1 MRNFV
6 YSKQEDG
13 FRYAWLD
20 SSRIF
25 FSVSK
30 TWKPV
35 QKYSLLG
42 PDPDIM
48 REIPLVWGDANLGHR
63 WPSMALTFIVK
74 RGMIK
79 GYVPHI
85 FCIIFFLCC
94 LVVTFKGNTWKCT
107 THGGNENRADLHH
120 LLFFTS
126 SVAVQVLDGFSK
138 SLVISTPTHMT
149 FARGDCFCF
158 FKTTIHP
165 GRIKSKGR
173 KSYYVQ
179 IVHRR
184 DSISSGKWTWDLW
197 KCWRWWCFTALEHC
211 QS

>member
-1 MRNFV
+1 MIWVAYEAEFSQGLEPQFDVWIRRFSSCEILYTV
-6 YSKQEDG
+6 SKKTVFATRDWILQG
-13 FRYAWLD
+13 F
-20 SSRIF
+20 F

-120 LLFFTS
+120 LLFYFICCSTS
-126 SVAVQVLDGFSK
+126 S
-138 SLVISTPTHMT
+138 
-149 FARGDCFCF
+149 
-158 FKTTIHP
+158 
-165 GRIKSKGR
+165 
-173 KSYYVQ
+173 
-179 IVHRR
+179 
-184 DSISSGKWTWDLW
+184 
-197 KCWRWWCFTALEHC
+197 WWIF
-211 QS
+211 